1 MRLVLLGPPG
11 AGKGTQAEKLAEELK
26 VPHISTGDI
35 LRQAVADGTPLG
47 LEAKKIMQAGELV
60 SDEIMLGIIRER
72 LAQNDAA
79 HGYILDGYPR
89 TLPQARSLQSLM
101 DERTE
106 PPVVIANID
115 VDREELV
122 RRISG
127 RRSCPNCKAVFN
139 VHAQPPKTPGV
150 CDACGQKLV
159 QRSDDEE
166 ATVRQRLA
174 VYDRQT
180 RPLLDYYG
188 ARVSQINGQGT
199 PQEVFDRLSSLV
211 GQKAG
216 KAEKESNS

>member
-1 MRLVLLGPPG
+1 MLRLILLGPPG
-11 AGKGTQAEKLAEELK
+11 AGKGTQAEKLADELK
-26 VPHISTGDI
+26 VAHISTGDI
-35 LRQAVADGTPLG
+35 LRQAVADGTRLG
-47 LEAKKIMQAGELV
+47 LEAKKVMEAGELV

-72 LAQNDAA
+72 LARDDAA
-79 HGYILDGYPR
+79 RGYVLDGYPR

-101 DERTE
+101 DERSE
-106 PPVVIANID
+106 SPVVVVNIE

-139 VHAQPPKTPGV
+139 VHAQPPKKPDV

-159 QRSDDEE
+159 QRADDEE
-166 ATVRQRLA
+166 STVRQRLA

-188 ARVSQINGQGT
+188 DRAANVDGLGT
-199 PQEVFDRLSSLV
+199 PQEVFDRVSSLV
-211 GQKAG
+211 GQKAEEGG
-216 KAEKESNS
+216 KS

>member
-1 MRLVLLGPPG
+1 MLRLILLGPPG
-11 AGKGTQAEKLAEELK
+11 AGKGTQAEKLSEELK

-35 LRQAVADGTPLG
+35 LRQAVTDGTQLG
-47 LEAKKIMQAGELV
+47 LEAKKVMEVGELV

-72 LAQNDAA
+72 LARDDARR
-79 HGYILDGYPR
+79 GYVLDGYPR

-101 DERTE
+101 DERSE
-106 PPVVIANID
+106 PRVVIVNID

-127 RRSCPNCKAVFN
+127 RRSCPNCRAVFN
-139 VHAQPPKTPGV
+139 VHAQPPKKADV

-159 QRSDDEE
+159 QRADDEE

-188 ARVSQINGQGT
+188 DWVTPIDGQGT
-199 PQEVFDRLSSLV
+199 PREVFDRLSSLV
-211 GQKAG
+211 GQKAERG
-216 KAEKESNS
+216 GRS

>member
-1 MRLVLLGPPG
+1 VLRLILLGPPG
-11 AGKGTQAEKLAEELK
+11 AGKGTQAEKLADELK

-35 LRQAVADGTPLG
+35 LRQAVADGTRLG
-47 LEAKKIMQAGELV
+47 LEAKKIMEAGELV

-72 LAQNDAA
+72 LARDDAA
-79 HGYILDGYPR
+79 RGYVLDGYPR

-101 DERTE
+101 DERSE
-106 PPVVIANID
+106 SPVVVVNIE

-139 VHAQPPKTPGV
+139 VHAQPPKKPDV

-159 QRSDDEE
+159 QRADDEE
-166 ATVRQRLA
+166 STVRQRLA

-188 ARVSQINGQGT
+188 DRAANVDGQGT
-199 PQEVFDRLSSLV
+199 PQEVFDRVSSLV
-211 GQKAG
+211 GQKAEEGG
-216 KAEKESNS
+216 KS

>member
-1 MRLVLLGPPG
+1 MLRLILLGPPG
-11 AGKGTQAEKLAEELK
+11 AGKGTQAEKLAEELE

-35 LRQAVADGTPLG
+35 LRQAVAEGTELG
-47 LEAKKIMQAGELV
+47 LEAKKVMEAGELV

-72 LAQNDAA
+72 LARDDARR
-79 HGYILDGYPR
+79 GYILDGYPR

-101 DERTE
+101 DERSE

-139 VHAQPPKTPGV
+139 VHAQPPKKSDV
-150 CDACGQKLV
+150 CDACGQKLT
-159 QRSDDEE
+159 QRADDEE

-188 ARVSQINGQGT
+188 DRVTPIDGQGT

-211 GQKAG
+211 GQKAERG
-216 KAEKESNS
+216 GRS

>member
-1 MRLVLLGPPG
+1 MLRLILLGPPG
-11 AGKGTQAEKLAEELK
+11 AGKGTQAEKLAEELR

-35 LRQAVADGTPLG
+35 LRQAVADGTQLG
-47 LEAKKIMQAGELV
+47 LEANKVMEVGELV

-72 LAQNDAA
+72 LARDDARR
-79 HGYILDGYPR
+79 GYILDGYPR
-89 TLPQARSLQSLM
+89 TLPQARALQGLM
-101 DERTE
+101 DERSE
-106 PPVVIANID
+106 PRVVIVNID

-139 VHAQPPKTPGV
+139 VHAQPPEKPDV
-150 CDACGQKLV
+150 CDACGRKLV
-159 QRSDDEE
+159 QRADDEE

-180 RPLLDYYG
+180 RPVLDYYG
-188 ARVSQINGQGT
+188 DRVTAIDGQGT

-211 GQKAG
+211 GQKA
-216 KAEKESNS
+216 EKGGRS

>member
-1 MRLVLLGPPG
+1 MLRLILLGPPG
-11 AGKGTQAEKLAEELK
+11 AGKGTQAEKLADELK

-35 LRQAVADGTPLG
+35 LRQAVADGTRLG
-47 LEAKKIMQAGELV
+47 LEAKKVMEAGELV

-72 LAQNDAA
+72 LARDDAA
-79 HGYILDGYPR
+79 RGYVLDGYPR

-101 DERTE
+101 DERSE
-106 PPVVIANID
+106 PPVVVANIE
-115 VDREELV
+115 VDREQLV

-139 VHAQPPKTPGV
+139 VHAQPPKKPDV

-159 QRSDDEE
+159 QRADDEE
-166 ATVRQRLA
+166 STVRQRLA

-188 ARVSQINGQGT
+188 DRAANIDGQGT
-199 PQEVFDRLSSLV
+199 PQEVFDRVSSLV
-211 GQKAG
+211 GQKAEESG
-216 KAEKESNS
+216 KS

>member
-1 MRLVLLGPPG
+1 
-11 AGKGTQAEKLAEELK
+11 LK

-35 LRQAVADGTPLG
+35 LRQAVADGTRLG
-47 LEAKKIMQAGELV
+47 LEAKKTMEAGQLV

-72 LAQNDAA
+72 LTQADALR
-79 HGYILDGYPR
+79 GYILDGYPR
-89 TLPQARSLQSLM
+89 TLPQARSLDQLLE
-101 DERTE
+101 ERSE
-106 PPVVIANID
+106 PIVVVANID
-115 VDREELV
+115 VDSEELV

-139 VHAQPPKTPGV
+139 VHVQPPRKPDV

-159 QRSDDEE
+159 QRADDEE
-166 ATVRQRLA
+166 GTVRERLA

-188 ARVSQINGQGT
+188 DRVTNIDGQGS
-199 PQEVFDRLSSLV
+199 PQDVFDRLSSAV

-216 KAEKESNS
+216 ESGKS

>member
-1 MRLVLLGPPG
+1 MLRLILLGPPG
-11 AGKGTQAEKLAEELK
+11 AGKGTQAEKLADELK

-35 LRQAVADGTPLG
+35 LRQAVADGTRLG
-47 LEAKKIMQAGELV
+47 LEAKKVMEAGDLV

-72 LAQNDAA
+72 LAREDAVR
-79 HGYILDGYPR
+79 GFILDGYPR

-101 DERTE
+101 DERSE
-106 PPVVIANID
+106 SPVVVVNIE

-139 VHAQPPKTPGV
+139 VHAQPPKKPDV

-159 QRSDDEE
+159 QRADDEE
-166 ATVRQRLA
+166 STVRQRLA

-180 RPLLDYYG
+180 LPLLDYYG
-188 ARVSQINGQGT
+188 GGVANVDGQGT

-211 GQKAG
+211 GL
-216 KAEKESNS
+216 KAEEGSRS

>member
-1 MRLVLLGPPG
+1 LILLGPPG
-11 AGKGTQAEKLAEELK
+11 AGKGTQAEKLSEELK

-35 LRQAVADGTPLG
+35 LRQAVTDGTQLG
-47 LEAKKIMQAGELV
+47 LEAKKVMEVGELV

-72 LAQNDAA
+72 LARDDARR
-79 HGYILDGYPR
+79 GYVLDGYPR

-101 DERTE
+101 DERSE
-106 PPVVIANID
+106 PRVVIVNID

-127 RRSCPNCKAVFN
+127 RRSCPNCRAVFN
-139 VHAQPPKTPGV
+139 VHAQPPKKAGV

-159 QRSDDEE
+159 QRADDEE

-188 ARVSQINGQGT
+188 DWVTPIDGQGT
-199 PQEVFDRLSSLV
+199 PREVFDRLSSLV
-211 GQKAG
+211 GQKAERG
-216 KAEKESNS
+216 GRS

>member
-1 MRLVLLGPPG
+1 MLRLILLGPPG
-11 AGKGTQAEKLAEELK
+11 AGKGTQAEKLADELK

-35 LRQAVADGTPLG
+35 LRQAVADGTRLG
-47 LEAKKIMQAGELV
+47 LEAKKIMEAGELV

-72 LAQNDAA
+72 LARDDAA
-79 HGYILDGYPR
+79 RGYVLDGYPR

-101 DERTE
+101 DERSE
-106 PPVVIANID
+106 SPVVVVNIE

-139 VHAQPPKTPGV
+139 VHAQPPKKPDV

-159 QRSDDEE
+159 QRADDEE
-166 ATVRQRLA
+166 STVRQRLA

-188 ARVSQINGQGT
+188 DRAANVDGQGT
-199 PQEVFDRLSSLV
+199 PQEVFDRVSSLV
-211 GQKAG
+211 GQKAEEGG
-216 KAEKESNS
+216 KS

>member
-1 MRLVLLGPPG
+1 MLRLILLGPPG

-35 LRQAVADGTPLG
+35 LRQAVADGTRLG
-47 LEAKKIMQAGELV
+47 LEAKKVMEAGELV

-72 LAQNDAA
+72 LARDDAA
-79 HGYILDGYPR
+79 RGFILDGYPR
-89 TLPQARSLQSLM
+89 TLPQARSLRSLL
-101 DERTE
+101 DERAN
-106 PPVVIANID
+106 PPVVVANME

-127 RRSCPNCKAVFN
+127 RRSCPKCKAVFN
-139 VHAQPPKTPGV
+139 VHGQPPKKPDV

-159 QRSDDEE
+159 QRADDEE
-166 ATVRQRLA
+166 STVRQRLS

-188 ARVSQINGQGT
+188 DSVTHIDGEGT
-199 PQEVFDRLSSLV
+199 PQEVFERLSSLV
-211 GQKAG
+211 GQKVEEG
-216 KAEKESNS
+216 SKS

>member
-1 MRLVLLGPPG
+1 MLRLILLGPPG

-47 LEAKKIMQAGELV
+47 LQAKKVMEAGELV

-72 LAQNDAA
+72 LAQQDAA
-79 HGYILDGYPR
+79 RGYILDGYPR
-89 TLPQARSLQSLM
+89 TLPQARSLQRLM
-101 DERTE
+101 DERAE
-106 PPVVIANID
+106 PPVVIVNID

-139 VHAQPPKTPGV
+139 VHAQPPHEPGV
-150 CDACGQKLV
+150 CDACGQRLV
-159 QRSDDEE
+159 QRADDEE

-188 ARVSQINGQGT
+188 DRVIPVDGQGT
-199 PQEVFDRLSSLV
+199 PQDVFERLSSLV
-211 GQKAG
+211 GQAAEESG
-216 KAEKESNS
+216 KA

>member
-1 MRLVLLGPPG
+1 MLRLILLGPPG
-11 AGKGTQAEKLAEELK
+11 AGKGTQAERLGEELK

-47 LEAKKIMQAGELV
+47 LEAKKIMEAGELV

-72 LAQNDAA
+72 LAEDDAKR
-79 HGYILDGYPR
+79 GYILDGYPR
-89 TLPQARSLQSLM
+89 TLPQARSLESLM
-101 DERTE
+101 NERSE
-106 PPVVIANID
+106 PPVVVANIE

-139 VHAQPPKTPGV
+139 VHAQPPKKPGV
-150 CDACGQKLV
+150 CDVCGQTLV
-159 QRSDDEE
+159 QRADDEE
-166 ATVRQRLA
+166 ATVRQRLE

-188 ARVSQINGQGT
+188 DRVSHVDGQG
-199 PQEVFDRLSSLV
+199 PPDEVFERLSSLV
-211 GQKAG
+211 GQRVG
-216 KAEKESNS
+216 KAEKDQ

>member
-1 MRLVLLGPPG
+1 LILLGPPG

-47 LEAKKIMQAGELV
+47 LEAKKVMEAGELV

-72 LAQNDAA
+72 LVRDDARD
-79 HGYILDGYPR
+79 GYVLDGYPR
-89 TLPQARSLQSLM
+89 TLPQARSLQNLM
-101 DERTE
+101 DERSE
-106 PPVVIANID
+106 PRVVIVNID

-139 VHAQPPKTPGV
+139 VHAQPPRKADV
-150 CDACGQKLV
+150 CDACGQTLV
-159 QRSDDEE
+159 QRADDEE

-188 ARVSQINGQGT
+188 DRVTLIDGQGT
-199 PQEVFDRLSSLV
+199 PREVFDRLFSLV
-211 GQKAG
+211 GQE
-216 KAEKESNS
+216 AERGGRS

>member
-1 MRLVLLGPPG
+1 
-11 AGKGTQAEKLAEELK
+11 LK

-35 LRQAVADGTPLG
+35 LRQAVADGTRLG
-47 LEAKKIMQAGELV
+47 LEAKKTMEAGQLV

-72 LAQNDAA
+72 LTQADALR
-79 HGYILDGYPR
+79 GYILDGYPR
-89 TLPQARSLQSLM
+89 TLPQARSLDQLLE
-101 DERTE
+101 ERSE
-106 PPVVIANID
+106 PIVVVANID
-115 VDREELV
+115 VDSEELV

-139 VHAQPPKTPGV
+139 VHVQPPRKPDV

-159 QRSDDEE
+159 QRADDEE
-166 ATVRQRLA
+166 GTVRERLA

-188 ARVSQINGQGT
+188 YRVTSIDGQGS
-199 PQEVFDRLSSLV
+199 PQDVFDRLSSAV

-216 KAEKESNS
+216 ESCKS

>member
-1 MRLVLLGPPG
+1 LILLGPPG
-11 AGKGTQAEKLAEELK
+11 AGKGTQAEKLSEELK

-35 LRQAVADGTPLG
+35 LRQAVTDGTQLG
-47 LEAKKIMQAGELV
+47 LEAKKVMEVGELV

-72 LAQNDAA
+72 LARDDARR
-79 HGYILDGYPR
+79 GYVLDGYPR

-101 DERTE
+101 DERSE
-106 PPVVIANID
+106 PRVVIVNID

-127 RRSCPNCKAVFN
+127 RRSCPNCRAVFN
-139 VHAQPPKTPGV
+139 VHAQPPKKADV

-159 QRSDDEE
+159 QRADDEE

-188 ARVSQINGQGT
+188 DWVTPIDGQGT
-199 PQEVFDRLSSLV
+199 PREVFDRLSSLV
-211 GQKAG
+211 GQKAERG
-216 KAEKESNS
+216 GRS

>member
-1 MRLVLLGPPG
+1 VLRLILLGPPG
-11 AGKGTQAEKLAEELK
+11 AGKGTQAEKLADELK

-35 LRQAVADGTPLG
+35 LRQAVADGTRLG
-47 LEAKKIMQAGELV
+47 LEAKKVMEAGELV

-72 LAQNDAA
+72 LARDDAA
-79 HGYILDGYPR
+79 RGYVLDGYPR

-101 DERTE
+101 DERSE
-106 PPVVIANID
+106 PPVVVANIE
-115 VDREELV
+115 VDREQLV

-139 VHAQPPKTPGV
+139 VHAQPPKKPDV

-159 QRSDDEE
+159 QRADDEE
-166 ATVRQRLA
+166 STVRQRLA

-188 ARVSQINGQGT
+188 DRAANIDGQGT
-199 PQEVFDRLSSLV
+199 PQEVFDRVSSLV
-211 GQKAG
+211 GQKAEESG
-216 KAEKESNS
+216 KS

>member
-1 MRLVLLGPPG
+1 VLRLILLGPPG
-11 AGKGTQAEKLAEELK
+11 AGKGTQAEKLSEELK

-35 LRQAVADGTPLG
+35 LRQAVADGTQLG
-47 LEAKKIMQAGELV
+47 LEAKKVMEAGELV

-72 LAQNDAA
+72 LARDDARR
-79 HGYILDGYPR
+79 GYVLDGYPR

-101 DERTE
+101 DERSE
-106 PPVVIANID
+106 PRVVIVNID

-127 RRSCPNCKAVFN
+127 RRSCPHCRAVFN
-139 VHAQPPKTPGV
+139 VHAQPPKKADV

-159 QRSDDEE
+159 QRADDEE

-188 ARVSQINGQGT
+188 DRVTPIDGQGT
-199 PQEVFDRLSSLV
+199 PREVFDRLSSLV
-211 GQKAG
+211 GQKAERG
-216 KAEKESNS
+216 GRS

>member
-1 MRLVLLGPPG
+1 MRLILLGPPG
-11 AGKGTQAEKLAEELK
+11 AGKGTQAERLSEELE

-47 LEAKKIMQAGELV
+47 LEAKKIMEAGELV

-72 LAQNDAA
+72 LAQPDALR
-79 HGYILDGYPR
+79 GYILDGYPR
-89 TLPQARSLQSLM
+89 TLPQASALDRLLNERS
-101 DERTE
+101 E

-122 RRISG
+122 KRISG

-139 VHAQPPKTPGV
+139 VHGQPPQEPDV
-150 CDACGQKLV
+150 CDACGRMLV
-159 QRSDDEE
+159 QRADDEE
-166 ATVRQRLA
+166 GTVRQRLA

-188 ARVSQINGQGT
+188 NRVTNIDGQGT
-199 PQEVFDRLSSLV
+199 PQEVFERLSALV
-211 GQKAG
+211 GQRAEGRRKA
-216 KAEKESNS
+216 